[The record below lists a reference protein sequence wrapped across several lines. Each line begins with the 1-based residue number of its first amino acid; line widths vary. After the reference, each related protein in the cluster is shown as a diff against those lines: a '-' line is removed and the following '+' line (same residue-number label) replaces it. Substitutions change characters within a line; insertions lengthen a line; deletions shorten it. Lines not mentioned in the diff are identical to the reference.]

1 MFDVFI
7 SYSTKNADAAQE
19 VCRSLEDAG
28 SACWMAPRDILPGS
42 HWAASITQA
51 IRNARVLVLMFSG
64 SANDSRQ
71 VLREINLADESRVP
85 IVTVMLEQVE
95 INDAFSYYLSATQRF
110 SANGDARSMAS
121 QLTDVIRRIL
131 HPKEPVSSIQLQTTA
146 LLDIYDSEM
155 DWAGTAMRKQTHRLG
170 LWHKTCHC
178 WFYGKLEE
186 KPVLFV
192 QRRSLKKVDFP
203 GLLDITFGRHLIAGE
218 TDRDA
223 SEKVRQELGVDVAFQ
238 ELQYLGVRT
247 YSEHIAEFFNN
258 EFNSVYLYNSIYTL
272 NDFSPNPEEVSGVL
286 KLDASSALA
295 LFECRTD
302 QIDAVGLLMDDER
315 HLEKISLRRE
325 DFVPR
330 SDNYYQKICAS
341 VIAIAT
347 GTGTAGL

>member
-19 VCRSLEDAG
+19 VCRNLEDAG

-178 WFYGKLEE
+178 WFYGKFEE